1 MSSVEKKEE
10 EISYIFCQSCLK
22 SVPLTSESK
31 ILHYNFHTDLYIGF
45 CLDVSCKKKILS
57 RLMVYT

>member
-1 MSSVEKKEE
+1 MSLVEKKEE

-31 ILHYNFHTDLYIGF
+31 ILHYNFHTDTYTGF
-45 CLDVSCKKKILS
+45 CLNISCNKKYYLG
-57 RLMVYT
+57 